1 MNCTCPGCENP
12 EICNICNDWEL
23 NECSNCEM
31 SHDING
37 NNEEVKQDEL

>member
-1 MNCTCPGCENP
+1 MNCTCPGCKNP

-23 NECSNCEM
+23 KECSNCEM